1 VNGLEDQSGEVVVKE
16 KEDTIPKEA
25 NSTSRQSNASSKTIR
40 VNIERLDVLM
50 NLFEELVIDRGRLEQ
65 ISKDLNNPELNET
78 VERMTRISGDLQ
90 SIILTMRMVPVET
103 VFNRFPRMVRQ
114 LARDLNKKIELEIIG
129 AETELDR
136 TVIDEIGDPLVHL
149 IRNAL
154 DHGIEM
160 PEVRSKNGKP
170 EQGTVKLKAFHSG
183 NHVFIELEDD
193 GAGINKQRVMEKAIQ
208 KGIVTEEVAQTL
220 SDRQIYELILASGFS
235 TADQISDISG
245 RGVGLDVVK
254 ATIESL
260 GGAITI
266 DSSAGEGSLFSIQL
280 PLTLSIIS
288 VMLVEIEDEKYAI
301 PLSSII
307 ETAIVK
313 KGEIMNAHN
322 QKVIDFRGK
331 VVPLLF
337 LEDVFEVPKDSK
349 DEEFYSVVVVRK
361 GEKMAGLVVD
371 SFIGQQEIVL
381 KSLGNYL
388 NDVFAISGATILG
401 DGQVALIIDC
411 NALIK

>member
-1 VNGLEDQSGEVVVKE
+1 
-16 KEDTIPKEA
+16 
-25 NSTSRQSNASSKTIR
+25 
-40 VNIERLDVLM
+40 
-50 NLFEELVIDRGRLEQ
+50 
-65 ISKDLNNPELNET
+65 
-78 VERMTRISGDLQ
+78 
-90 SIILTMRMVPVET
+90 
-103 VFNRFPRMVRQ
+103 
-114 LARDLNKKIELEIIG
+114 
-129 AETELDR
+129 
-136 TVIDEIGDPLVHL
+136 
-149 IRNAL
+149 
-154 DHGIEM
+154 
-160 PEVRSKNGKP
+160 
-170 EQGTVKLKAFHSG
+170 
-183 NHVFIELEDD
+183 
-193 GAGINKQRVMEKAIQ
+193 VMEKAIQ
-208 KGIVTEEVAQTL
+208 KGIVSEEVAQTL

-313 KGEIMNAHN
+313 KEEIMNAHN
-322 QKVIDFRGK
+322 QRVIDFRGK

-337 LEDVFEVPKDSK
+337 LEDVFEVPKGSK